1 MCVCVCV
8 CARAPACVCVRVYA
22 GACVCV
28 RACVRARMC
37 VRVCV
42 CLRACVRACASAFA
56 CVHACVRACVYL
68 ILSPS
73 IEPMTPL
80 GSASPLSCLLSI
92 PACLPHAGTDLHS
105 VCRLNVPNLPNV
117 SRGRRRKRLANCSLI
132 SQDIKL
138 IVSVFPLLRG
148 RRLGYALLTGHYSV
162 NAA

>member
-1 MCVCVCV
+1 MCVYVCVCASMCECVCVCVCVCV
-8 CARAPACVCVRVYA
+8 CACAYVCARLCACVCV
-22 GACVCV
+22 
-28 RACVRARMC
+28 
-37 VRVCV
+37 
-42 CLRACVRACASAFA
+42 RACVRACASAFA